1 MGNVGKT
8 EDIFYDAAILNEVKT
23 KEEVISL
30 LAKDL
35 FEKGYVN
42 EDYCKATLDREDNYP
57 TGLATKPI
65 GIAVPHSNP
74 ENVLKEAIVVAVLP
88 QVVKFAEMGNNSSQ
102 IDVGIVFML
111 ALKGE
116 NNHLNYLKNI
126 VNYFKQQQNVISFH
140 ALRSK
145 MQMREIFLKD
155 ILQIQQ

>member
-1 MGNVGKT
+1 MGSANET
-8 EDIFYDAAILNEVKT
+8 EHTFYDAAILSEAKT
-23 KEEVISL
+23 KRDVISF

-42 EDYCKATLDREDNYP
+42 EDYCKATLEREDNYP

-74 ENVLKEAIVVAVLP
+74 ENVLKEAIVVAIIP
-88 QVVKFAEMGNNSSQ
+88 KAVKFAEMGNNASL

-126 VNYFKQQQNVISFH
+126 VNYFKQQENVLSFH

-145 MQMREIFLKD
+145 TQMKSILLQD
-155 ILQIQQ
+155 ILKVQQ